1 MPKTIIDGE
10 IKYMDPMW
18 TSKMFGEYG
27 LTKPLFDDVST
38 WGKTVGIEDPMALNL
53 MRSFYDKPALVFF
66 QDPTGKVVSYYAHEG
81 IDKPSSIPVMKS
93 ALDGMYGASSKM
105 AINFHPDHMLGNY
118 RTVLPGHF
126 FEPINDIELRHL
138 INDMP
143 VTTDHVAFMP
153 NKAHFKDFWGKFDM
167 EALPMIYKEPVHLD
181 ITKKYM
187 TAEGAVPF
195 SHVSPFTGLP
205 EEGRGGVA
213 HLISGMPFT
222 GFSDVSSATPFGFGR
237 SAIVPGVPHLISG
250 MPFTGFSDMS
260 SATPFGY
267 GRSAIVPGASHLIS
281 DMPFTGFSDVSAATP
296 FGFGK
301 SAIIPR
307 SSHLVSGMPFTG
319 FSDVSAATPFGLGK
333 SAIIPGASHLVSGIP
348 FTGFRSAF
356 GASPAVK
363 SAAYHL
369 VKADMPYFT
378 AAPAAG
384 FVEDSA
390 SSGFPLVKD
399 YGPLAGHPVVG
410 MAPAHY
416 VPAPAPATHNAATPS
431 HAATPKFIFVSP
443 LAKTCVNCLGA
454 EHAFHFDAGVPLVKT
469 FGDVGMSHFGA
480 ADAYK
485 SAFSRMT
492 ADPAM
497 NFGGHPALVK
507 AVPVTSSLFS
517 SPSVGLTGLS
527 GYPLTAWNKY

>member
-1 MPKTIIDGE
+1 MPKTIIDDE
-10 IKYMDPMW
+10 FKYMDPMW

-27 LTKPLFDDVST
+27 LTKPMYDDVST
-38 WGKTVGIEDPMALNL
+38 WGKTVGIEDPMALNH

-81 IDKPSSIPVMKS
+81 IDKPTSIPEMKS
-93 ALDGMYGASSKM
+93 ALYGLSGASNKM

-138 INDMP
+138 MNDMP
-143 VTTDHVAFMP
+143 VTIDHVAFMP
-153 NKAHFKDFWGKFDM
+153 NKAHYKDFWGKFDM

-187 TAEGAVPF
+187 SAEGAVPF
-195 SHVSPFTGLP
+195 PHVSPFTGLS

-237 SAIVPGVPHLISG
+237 SAIVPGAAHLISG
-250 MPFTGFSDMS
+250 MPFTGSSDVS
-260 SATPFGY
+260 TATPFGY
-267 GRSAIVPGASHLIS
+267 GRSVIVPGASHLIS

-319 FSDVSAATPFGLGK
+319 FSDVSAATPFGYGR
-333 SAIIPGASHLVSGIP
+333 SAIIPGASHLISSIP

-384 FVEDSA
+384 FVDSA
-390 SSGFPLVKD
+390 SSGFPLVKTAS
-399 YGPLAGHPVVG
+399 PLFTAEPAGHSVAGLTPVHLVAA
-410 MAPAHY
+410 APPAAHY
-416 VPAPAPATHNAATPS
+416 VATPS
-431 HAATPKFIFVSP
+431 HAATPIYSSVSP

-454 EHAFHFDAGVPLVKT
+454 ENAFPLVKT

-485 SAFSRMT
+485 SAFSRMA

-497 NFGGHPALVK
+497 NFAGHPALVK
-507 AVPVTSSLFS
+507 AAPVTSSLFS